1 MAGSDKLECMGQ
13 SLWFFMVTAG
23 TGAGWPS
30 SRDETPFPTQPHV
43 LRSMTLLMTS
53 PHRVYTVYEPEFQL
67 VHLVHLVL
75 QLFRFFYS
83 YQKYH

>member
-13 SLWFFMVTAG
+13 SLRFFTVTAG

-30 SRDETPFPTQPHV
+30 SRDETPFPTKPHV
-43 LRSMTLLMTS
+43 LRSMTLFMTS
-53 PHRVYTVYEPEFQL
+53 PHRVYTVYEPQSQ
-67 VHLVHLVL
+67 LVHLVL